1 MNNME
6 DTAIAEYRRPAQ
18 NLAETARKIS
28 VRTFEQAMDAADF
41 LLDVKQFG
49 ERITER
55 KEAITKPLN
64 ESLKSARA
72 LFKPLEEQCA
82 EAEAL
87 AKDAV
92 LLYHEKHW
100 KRGKETDNTINGLR
114 GKVTVVERM
123 QVRITDEKAIPPQFC
138 SPDPAKIEHALKAGI
153 DVPGAE
159 LIKTYGIA
167 AGKN

>member
-1 MNNME
+1 ME
-6 DTAIAEYRRPAQ
+6 NAETAIAEYRSTTSDLVKKAS
-18 NLAETARKIS
+18 ATK

-41 LLDVKQFG
+41 LLDVKQLG
-49 ERITER
+49 EKITAR
-55 KEAITKPLN
+55 KEEITKPLN

-82 EAEAL
+82 TAESTI
-87 AKDAV
+87 KDAV
-92 LLYHEKHW
+92 LDFHERHW
-100 KRGKETDNTINGLR
+100 KRGKDTDNTINGLR
-114 GKVTVVERM
+114 GKMTVVEHT
-123 QVRITDEKAIPPQFC
+123 QVRILDEKSIPPQFC

-159 LIKTYGIA
+159 LIKIYGIA